1 MDQSADMID
10 VAFPLE
16 GHLLPHEHRFALAD
30 VLQAALPWLAA
41 EPRAGVHRLNVVH
54 GRGEDD
60 LVSRRTRLTLRVP
73 RERADAACALAGM
86 PVQLGG
92 HRLRAGR
99 PKARE
104 LLPHNTLYAEL
115 VAADGPDEDAFL
127 AAVQHELAGLAVR
140 AQPICGRWQSAEQ
153 GRLLG
158 CSLMLT
164 GLDTAQSLVL
174 LQQGLGPHRR
184 LGCGLFVPHRSAAAV
199 GTPA

>member
-1 MDQSADMID
+1 MDHHADMID
-10 VAFPLE
+10 VAFALE
-16 GHLLPHEHRFALAD
+16 GHALPHEHRFALAD
-30 VLQAALPWLAA
+30 ALQAALPWLAA
-41 EPRAGVHRLNVVH
+41 EPRAGVHRLNVV
-54 GRGEDD
+54 RGGGADD

-73 RERADAACALAGM
+73 RERADAAGALAGLVM
-86 PVQLGG
+86 QLGA

-99 PKARE
+99 AKARE
-104 LLPHNTLYAEL
+104 LLPHGTLYAEL
-115 VAADGPDEDAFL
+115 VATDSEDESAFL
-127 AAVQHELAGLAVR
+127 ADVQRQLAALAVR
-140 AQPICGRWQSAEQ
+140 AQPICGRWQFAEQ

-199 GTPA
+199 GAPA